1 MSETEAPFTFRPLPE
16 RTFSF
21 LEKTDTRELLTKWSM
36 NGRLMAQVFFYDQY
50 FQPYQKDDFVLAFF
64 QDPNV
69 VSHLKVLSSSGQWTA
84 LGSKVEKVDVKEVP
98 CTQLSMSLFDCLY
111 AENIVRESGYISK
124 CLDEYVGDFIISD
137 ELRKVL
143 LVEDSDK
150 FGIFSPSDREQFI
163 FLLFKHLCLG
173 GAVCQF
179 EDVVNPYLDTTKSM
193 YKELLSVQKDPETK
207 QINIISSIFK
217 VLAYDE
223 NGMCYPS
230 TQPHEQTFAYL
241 IVDPLKR
248 HVTVLYHSF
257 GGGIF

>member
-1 MSETEAPFTFRPLPE
+1 
-16 RTFSF
+16 
-21 LEKTDTRELLTKWSM
+21 M
-36 NGRLMAQVFFYDQY
+36 NGRLLAQAFYYDQY
-50 FQPYQKDDFVLAFF
+50 FQPYQKDDFALAFF

-69 VSHLKVLSSSGQWTA
+69 VSHLKVLSSSGQWTT
-84 LGSKVEKVDVKEVP
+84 LGSKVEKVESQAVP

-111 AENIVRESGYISK
+111 KENIVRESGSICK
-124 CLDEYVGDFIISD
+124 CLDEFYDDFIISD

-143 LVEDSDK
+143 LLEDSERFD
-150 FGIFSPSDREQFI
+150 IFSPSDREEFL

-173 GAVCQF
+173 GAVCQY
-179 EDVVNPYLDTTKSM
+179 EDAINPYLDTTKSI

-207 QINIISSIFK
+207 QINILSSVFK
-217 VLAYDE
+217 VSAYDKT
-223 NGMCYPS
+223 GLCYPS

-248 HVTVLYHSF
+248 HVYLLYHCY